1 MAPTQDGLGQRRL
14 PRLAGAGIALAIA
27 VACSAA
33 HDSGSADNSFCLP
46 DALDSSK
53 QHVHVVLDAGTADV
67 IFTPEGYRAEFV
79 VGAVR
84 ESLELKHD
92 SNSAHVVSTHSEAGV
107 THTAIVN
114 AQVGVQGVTGTVDG
128 VQVKPVVG
136 PTKSTDPELTS
147 GELPILTDIAGA
159 RETLWRAVQDQRAL
173 CTDTP
178 RSEGSKI
185 TSTVPTVE
193 NTIAGGKCSNCKS
206 GCVSA
211 FAGCLVGSVIGCA
224 GFPWP
229 ANAFCTLVAAFA
241 CLFIEVNCHSNCGDA
256 NTPGS
261 DCCPISCG
269 NGHCCSDGDTCA
281 DSKAG
286 TCCASGTTVC
296 TSNLCCDTGTE
307 NCLGS
312 NVCCPKTQDSCG
324 SGISQVCCSAGKLCA
339 DATKSLCCDKNVIA
353 CNGKCCNQG
362 EACIRLTPAGPEQ
375 CGKCEA
381 DPDTLG
387 SGPCADG
394 VTCCNKAAG
403 QPGTNCS
410 RIQGPIFCCLPK
422 TICETQSTACC
433 KNNETCVRDDP
444 TGVQLK
450 GDCCP
455 DGETCGANAE
465 LCCRRGVGGGP
476 PPVCARSDTASG
488 NGGNPTC
495 CDTTKYA
502 LCNGVC
508 CSLGFKPNCVAG
520 KCAP

>member
-1 MAPTQDGLGQRRL
+1 
-14 PRLAGAGIALAIA
+14 
-27 VACSAA
+27 
-33 HDSGSADNSFCLP
+33 
-46 DALDSSK
+46 
-53 QHVHVVLDAGTADV
+53 
-67 IFTPEGYRAEFV
+67 
-79 VGAVR
+79 
-84 ESLELKHD
+84 
-92 SNSAHVVSTHSEAGV
+92 
-107 THTAIVN
+107 
-114 AQVGVQGVTGTVDG
+114 
-128 VQVKPVVG
+128 
-136 PTKSTDPELTS
+136 
-147 GELPILTDIAGA
+147 
-159 RETLWRAVQDQRAL
+159 
-173 CTDTP
+173 
-178 RSEGSKI
+178 
-185 TSTVPTVE
+185 
-193 NTIAGGKCSNCKS
+193 
-206 GCVSA
+206 
-211 FAGCLVGSVIGCA
+211 
-224 GFPWP
+224 
-229 ANAFCTLVAAFA
+229 
-241 CLFIEVNCHSNCGDA
+241 
-256 NTPGS
+256 
-261 DCCPISCG
+261 
-269 NGHCCSDGDTCA
+269 
-281 DSKAG
+281 
-286 TCCASGTTVC
+286 
-296 TSNLCCDTGTE
+296 
-307 NCLGS
+307 
-312 NVCCPKTQDSCG
+312 
-324 SGISQVCCSAGKLCA
+324 
-339 DATKSLCCDKNVIA
+339 VIA

-465 LCCRRGVGGGP
+465 LCCRPGVGGGP